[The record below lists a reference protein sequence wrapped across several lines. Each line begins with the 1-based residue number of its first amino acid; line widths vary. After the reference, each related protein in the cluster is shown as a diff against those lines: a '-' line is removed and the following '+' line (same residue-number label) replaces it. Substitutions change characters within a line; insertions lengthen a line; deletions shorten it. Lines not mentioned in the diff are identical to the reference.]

1 MLLSTSL
8 ILIVGMSMGGDMQK
22 NKASEFAWNVAYRN
36 AAGAIRFK
44 FAG

>member
-1 MLLSTSL
+1 MKYFIDSDSRH
-8 ILIVGMSMGGDMQK
+8 VNGVDMQK

-36 AAGAIRFK
+36 ATGSIRFK